1 MFGYLK
7 MFHEHGNNDI
17 DKDKLGHQNKDDEE
31 NWSNDW
37 TDAAI
42 HNAVVGIIAVITQC
56 VLLYD

>member
-1 MFGYLK
+1 